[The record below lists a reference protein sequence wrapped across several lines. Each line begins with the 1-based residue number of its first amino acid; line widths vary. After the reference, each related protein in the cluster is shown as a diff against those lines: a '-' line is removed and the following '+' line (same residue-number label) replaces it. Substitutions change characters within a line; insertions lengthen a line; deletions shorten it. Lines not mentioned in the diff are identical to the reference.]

1 VTKQNKKLIGLVLLI
16 VITGL
21 VLFLIKPE
29 CVFKKL
35 LGIRCP
41 ACGITRALE
50 LAFQGK
56 IIEAFTYNILTPLLL
71 ITSILVIIMIIID
84 ITKNQNNLEKAT
96 NFLIQHYWII
106 IILLIISM
114 LINNI
119 RKI

>member
-41 ACGITRALE
+41 ACGITRAT
-50 LAFQGK
+50 
-56 IIEAFTYNILTPLLL
+56 EALLN
-71 ITSILVIIMIIID
+71 LVF
-84 ITKNQNNLEKAT
+84 KSA
-96 NFLIQHYWII
+96 
-106 IILLIISM
+106 
-114 LINNI
+114 INE
-119 RKI
+119 